1 MESCNLRHLSALK
14 SLINLQTLN
23 IYNNPNINISEL
35 QYVKNITHLNLADCN
50 LVSIYVLRPLMNLEE
65 LNVKANNIVY
75 LDADLNQ
82 MTKLEKLIAERN
94 RIRDFSSLEKH
105 PNYNI
110 INENGS
116 NQEDPSQAELY
127 LANKFRKI
135 ELPNIQLKLIPHK
148 ALKTA
153 LKNYKQNINATISNA
168 RQSQLQFTA
177 NVVSLFPLLNQFGFE

>member
-148 ALKTA
+148 ALQTA
-153 LKNYKQNINATISNA
+153 LDNFKQEINATMNNA
-168 RQSQLQFTA
+168 RQSQIQFTA
-177 NVVSLFPLLNQFGFE
+177 NVVHLFQYLNQLGLE